1 MTSAWEE
8 RRRVPRVPVRTGH
21 VYLKS
26 TWSTVQLLD
35 ISLGGA
41 LLSASRLFKV
51 GQRGELR
58 GILGGERVAVQ
69 VEVRREEL
77 TAPADQP
84 GAVRC
89 AVAFVAIDETS
100 ERGLEKFL
108 RHRVA
113 E

>member
-8 RRRVPRVPVRTGH
+8 RRRAPRVPVRAGH
-21 VYLKS
+21 VYMRS

-35 ISLGGA
+35 ISVGGA
-41 LLSASRLFKV
+41 LLATSRLFNV
-51 GQRGELR
+51 GRRGELR
-58 GILGGERVAVQ
+58 GILGDERVAVQ

-89 AVAFVAIDETS
+89 AVAFVAIDES
-100 ERGLEKFL
+100 SRRGLEKFL
-108 RHRVA
+108 RHRVSA
-113 E
+113 

>member
-1 MTSAWEE
+1 MSNEWEE
-8 RRRVPRVPVRTGH
+8 RRRVPRVPVRAGH
-21 VYLKS
+21 VYLRS

-41 LLSASRLFKV
+41 LLAASRMFKV

-69 VEVRREEL
+69 VEVRREDV
-77 TAPADQP
+77 TATPDQP

-89 AVAFVAIDETS
+89 AVAFVAIDENS
-100 ERGLEKFL
+100 RRGLEKFL